1 MYFRACQGVLLLVD
15 ANQGVQAQ
23 TVSNFYQ
30 AFANNLGMNKKISAL
45 KKVNFSFNDKKVTT
59 IFLLITLNLLVIN
72 NSSYQ

>member
-1 MYFRACQGVLLLVD
+1 VYFRACQGVLLLVD

-59 IFLLITLNLLVIN
+59 IVLLITLNLLVIN

>member
-45 KKVNFSFNDKKVTT
+45 KKVNLSFNDKKVTT